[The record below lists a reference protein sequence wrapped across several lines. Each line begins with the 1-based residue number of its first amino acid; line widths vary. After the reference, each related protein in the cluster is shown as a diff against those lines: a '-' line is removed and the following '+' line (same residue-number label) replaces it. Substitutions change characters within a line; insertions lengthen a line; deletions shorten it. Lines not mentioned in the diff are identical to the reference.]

1 MNIYVSNINFTTLDE
16 SLFNLFATYGE
27 VASAKIITD
36 RETGRSRGFGF
47 VEMNDENNGQ
57 KAIDALNGTEFEG
70 KTLNVS
76 SQTKGRTSTTQLLRK
91 QPTRLRKPYKL
102 REQKKLRQK
111 KQQQIRQRTTKLWIR
126 PLQRLR
132 QRQSILKPYETKAST
147 GGTDSDNRGGS
158 QATIQ

>member
-1 MNIYVSNINFTTLDE
+1 MNIYVSNINFKTLDE

-76 SQTKGRTSTTQLLRK
+76 IARPREERAPRNSYGNNRKGYGNRTNYGNRRSYDR
-91 QPTRLRKPYKL
+91 RNNNGYGNERRNYGFD
-102 REQKKLRQK
+102 RRNDF
-111 KQQQIRQRTTKLWIR
+111 
-126 PLQRLR
+126 
-132 QRQSILKPYETKAST
+132 
-147 GGTDSDNRGGS
+147 DSDDRF
-158 QATIQ
+158 

>member
-1 MNIYVSNINFTTLDE
+1 MNIYVSNINFKTLDA

-76 SQTKGRTSTTQLLRK
+76 IAR
-91 QPTRLRKPYKL
+91 P
-102 REQKKLRQK
+102 RE
-111 KQQQIRQRTTKLWIR
+111 
-126 PLQRLR
+126 
-132 QRQSILKPYETKAST
+132 E
-147 GGTDSDNRGGS
+147 
-158 QATIQ
+158 